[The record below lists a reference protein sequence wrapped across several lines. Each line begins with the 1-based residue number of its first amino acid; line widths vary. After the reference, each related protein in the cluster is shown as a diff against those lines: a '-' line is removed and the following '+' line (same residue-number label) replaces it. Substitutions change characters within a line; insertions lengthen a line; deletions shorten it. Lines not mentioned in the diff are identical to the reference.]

1 MSAAR
6 RRRTPHGRRPKTGRG
21 ADRAPDLTPAPSPR
35 QAFLVPLALTVGFVL
50 LSFVPRVQGN
60 ATLIWSFWAA
70 AAVLLVWQAALFL
83 HVRHQSA
90 GRSFRVELRL
100 QHYLQ
105 AALQVILLA
114 YWGWYWRP
122 IYDMVGLMA
131 AQLAFAYVVD
141 MLLAWSRR
149 DHYVLGFGPVPITL
163 SINIFL
169 WFRDDWFYLQFLMIA
184 VGFLAKAY
192 VRWQREGRSVHIF
205 NPSALTLSL
214 FSLVLIATGTS
225 DLTWG
230 DPIATTLNLG
240 PNAYLVL
247 FLIGLVVMY
256 YFSITLIAGFA
267 AAVLFGA
274 SALYTAVTGV
284 PFFIDS
290 EIPIAVFLG
299 LHLLVTDPSTSPR
312 TAFGRIMFGVLYGL
326 GVFGLYELLG
336 LFAQPTFYDKL
347 LPVPLL
353 NLAVRRIDRLAHAL
367 GQKAPVQRPW
377 ADPIPRR
384 ANLAHMAVWILL
396 FGVMATRGAADGRH
410 TGDSLPFWQEA
421 CAEDRR
427 KACQTLVV
435 LEVVDCQA
443 GSGWACNE
451 IGLHYTQGPIVT
463 PDPEFAAAWFSRAC
477 QLAFQP
483 GCVNERV
490 PGGMNR
496 ADPRVIDLRVLLRE
510 GRQTLAELSEDAL
523 YARACDHGWT
533 FACAEG
539 SR

>member
-83 HVRHQSA
+83 HVRRQFA

-184 VGFLAKAY
+184 VGFLTKAY

-410 TGDSLPFWQEA
+410 TGDSVRFWEAA
-421 CAEDRR
+421 CANDLR
-427 KACQTLVV
+427 KGCATLV
-435 LEVVDCQA
+435 LYEVVYCRDGA
-443 GSGWACNE
+443 GWACNE
-451 IGLHYTQGPIVT
+451 LGAHFTEGIIVN
-463 PDPEFAAAWFSRAC
+463 PDPEVAAALFAQAC
-477 QLAFQP
+477 EQGFEP
-483 GCVNERV
+483 GCFNTSN
-490 PGGMNR
+490 PGAPARG
-496 ADPRVIDLRVLLRE
+496 DPQVVDFRLL
-510 GRQTLAELSEDAL
+510 LSEGGLRLTDWSAGEL
-523 YARACDHGWT
+523 YARACEHGWA
-533 FACAEG
+533 FACDR
-539 SR
+539 S